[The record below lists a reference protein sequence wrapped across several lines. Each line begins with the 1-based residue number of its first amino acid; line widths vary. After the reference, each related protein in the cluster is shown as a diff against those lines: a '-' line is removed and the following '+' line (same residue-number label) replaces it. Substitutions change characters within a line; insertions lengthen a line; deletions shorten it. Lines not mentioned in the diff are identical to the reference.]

1 MLGSA
6 ALYVSGGLGVT
17 DQVYLP
23 DFRLNNQPKVTL
35 LHLTAKLTDDLL
47 GIGE

>member
-1 MLGSA
+1 M
-6 ALYVSGGLGVT
+6 YITGGLGVT
-17 DQVYLP
+17 DKVYLP

-47 GIGE
+47 GLND